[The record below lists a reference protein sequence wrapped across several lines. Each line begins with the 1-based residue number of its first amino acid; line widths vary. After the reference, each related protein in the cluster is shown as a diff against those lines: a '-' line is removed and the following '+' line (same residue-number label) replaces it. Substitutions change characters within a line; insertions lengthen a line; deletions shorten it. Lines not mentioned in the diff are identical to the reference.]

1 MPNIFPFKV
10 SEKIN
15 QRQTATV
22 STMTV
27 SKVISYKHFE
37 EQIALS
43 EGMAKTL
50 LDLFR
55 CQFLHAGMELFC
67 LLRVNNA
74 INKSRGTSYS
84 DICTN

>member
-1 MPNIFPFKV
+1 MPNMFPFKV

-50 LDLFR
+50 LDLF
-55 CQFLHAGMELFC
+55 
-67 LLRVNNA
+67 
-74 INKSRGTSYS
+74 
-84 DICTN
+84 